1 MEQTLTL
8 VLGFAILCQA
18 VGFYFRLLRG
28 VFRVLTRMTPAPVES
43 RTAVAALLPDE
54 EGDE

>member
-1 MEQTLTL
+1 MEQTVGY

-18 VGFYFRLLRG
+18 VGFYVRLVRG
-28 VFRVLTRMTPAPVES
+28 VFRLLTRTSAPPAAS
-43 RTAVAALLPDE
+43 RTAVAPLLPDE